1 MWIRL
6 LADFDWRQ
14 PGYTVAYLAGET
26 YNVPR
31 AAADEAIAAGKAARL
46 KPPRKGEVA
55 DEEA

>member
-6 LADFDWRQ
+6 LANHDWRQ

-31 AAADEAIAAGKAARL
+31 AAAEGALAAGKAVRL